1 MFVEVSFGGNLYFET
16 RMYMTSVKLL
26 TLFFQADE
34 DITEALGMKSGL
46 VYPCLPLLN
55 SQNSSKDDKWP
66 AENGVLT
73 SARKYQVRINL
84 FALSATQ
91 INVFLRNVF

>member
-1 MFVEVSFGGNLYFET
+1 
-16 RMYMTSVKLL
+16 MTSVKLL
-26 TLFFQADE
+26 TLFLQADE
-34 DITEALGMKSGL
+34 DITEALGMVSGL

-55 SQNSSKDDKWP
+55 SQNSSNDDKWP
-66 AENGVLT
+66 AENGVQT

-84 FALSATQ
+84 FPLSATQ